1 MNVTDFAQSL
11 VDKIN
16 NYLKTKKSTVFAKIN
31 NIPLISVSEKYAT
44 VECVFRDKT
53 INHRGEQAICSDICS
68 FTLMPMLVLMWHK
81 KL

>member
-16 NYLKTKKSTVFAKIN
+16 NYLKTKKSTVVAKIN

-44 VECVFRDKT
+44 L
-53 INHRGEQAICSDICS
+53 NAS
-68 FTLMPMLVLMWHK
+68 FVIK
-81 KL
+81 Q